1 MRNYVSS
8 QEYPYFKTAQL
19 CQILQV
25 KRDGG
30 NYWAAV
36 TGSSSFLL
44 ASVILG
50 CRTKMF
56 FSILPFLSCGIPA
69 FSKPWGLPLMLRVE
83 LIEWSDENMLRV
95 SLFVWFCAGLVFLFL
110 FFFVLMLCSKPSRMV
125 FCLEILNQ
133 WANGCKYQ
141 TPRCLTEESEIRW
154 AGSYAWGYRKILTSK
169 QEREL
174 TRLCQNFCQF
184 CLNTTC

>member
-69 FSKPWGLPLMLRVE
+69 FSKPWSLPLMPRVE
-83 LIEWSDENMLRV
+83 LIEWSDENMLGV
-95 SLFVWFCAGLVFLFL
+95 SLFVWFCAGLVFLFSVFL
-110 FFFVLMLCSKPSRMV
+110 CWCFVASLAEWFSVWGFWINGQMTASTKPPDV
-125 FCLEILNQ
+125 WLKNQ
-133 WANGCKYQ
+133 KLGGQA
-141 TPRCLTEESEIRW
+141 LTREATERFW
-154 AGSYAWGYRKILTSK
+154 LQK